1 MKKLLFSVL
10 AVSLATFAVA
20 QKTIKDVAKLNSET
34 IDLGKVKVGNPQ
46 PAQFIVTNVGTEP
59 LIIETASPTCGCT
72 ISDYTK
78 SPIEPGKTGF
88 ISATYNAAN
97 IGHFDKVLTV
107 KFAGVNE
114 TMPIKITGDVLSA
127 EDYDKQGNASSQLVK
142 TEEPVKITTA
152 TTTAVTTKT
161 PVTKTT
167 KTTTKNTA
175 KTTKVKKPATTPA
188 PATK

>member
-1 MKKLLFSVL
+1 MMKKLFFSVL
-10 AVSLATFAVA
+10 ALSIATLSFAQA
-20 QKTIKDVAKLNSET
+20 KTIKDVAKLNSQT

-46 PAQFIVTNVGTEP
+46 PAQFIVTNISSEP

-97 IGHFDKVLTV
+97 IGAFTKTLTV
-107 KFAGVNE
+107 KFAGINE
-114 TMPIKITGDVLSA
+114 TMPIVITGSVLSA
-127 EDYDKQGNASSQLVK
+127 EDYDKGGSSATQVVK
-142 TEEPVKITTA
+142 TEEVAKPAEVVTKPAPVKA
-152 TTTAVTTKT
+152 
-161 PVTKTT
+161 
-167 KTTTKNTA
+167 A
-175 KTTKVKKPATTPA
+175 KTTKPTVKTKAPKKTTTA

>member
-10 AVSLATFAVA
+10 ALTLVTGAFA
-20 QKTIKDVAKLNSET
+20 QKTPKDVAKLNSET
-34 IDLGKVKVGNPQ
+34 IDLGKVKQGSPQ
-46 PAQFIVTNVGTEP
+46 PAKFIVTNITNEP

-97 IGHFDKVLTV
+97 VGHFEKTLTV

-114 TMPIKITGDVLSA
+114 TMPIKIVGDVLSA
-127 EDYDKQGNASSQLVK
+127 EDYDKQTPATIVK
-142 TEEPVKITTA
+142 SDEAVKPA
-152 TTTAVTTKT
+152 VSTTTTSSSV
-161 PVTKTT
+161 KTT
-167 KTTTKNTA
+167 KTTKAKKPVKTKT
-175 KTTKVKKPATTPA
+175 VVKPAT
-188 PATK
+188 K